1 MARTKKKDTKA
12 DLAETPESSESI
24 ESQEEDDYLELDDEL
39 EEGELARPGYLVKKK
54 PELSPEMK
62 RTLNLRK
69 ARKAKKGTFRRQEWF
84 RYKRLGTKWR
94 KPRGLHSKM
103 RRGLKYRPKMPSVGY
118 GSPRGARNLHPSG
131 FREVMVYNINDLETI
146 DPSVEAARIGHGVG
160 TRKRISIEEKAAKL
174 KIRIL
179 NPGVSR

>member
-12 DLAETPESSESI
+12 DLAVSQESSDSS
-24 ESQEEDDYLELDDEL
+24 ESQEEDEYLELDDEL
-39 EEGELARPGYLVKKK
+39 EEGELAGPGYVVKKK
-54 PELSPEMK
+54 PDLSPEMK
-62 RTLNLRK
+62 HTLNLRK

-103 RRGLKYRPKMPSVGY
+103 RRGLKYRPKMPSIGY
-118 GSPRGARNLHPSG
+118 GSPREVRNLHPSG
-131 FREVMVYNINDLETI
+131 FREVMVYNPKDLETI

-160 TRKRISIEEKAAKL
+160 TRKRMIIEGKAAKL

-179 NPGVSR
+179 NPGVSK